1 MKSVFV
7 YGAIF
12 AFVILLVF
20 PLNVSNVGAD
30 PKTLTVPDE
39 YSSISSALEYAS
51 EGDVI
56 FVKSGVYYENPEIRK
71 SVSLVAEDD
80 ENTIVIGAG
89 GEERG
94 ARAVFTILAPN
105 VEISNF
111 GITSL
116 SYSSATI
123 HATGILVGGD
133 NCKITG
139 NNIYNTY
146 YGIFAS
152 VQSNTFISKNN
163 IKATLKDGIRFC
175 GGYSNVISENNIVEN
190 KQSGIAIEG
199 YLNKISRNNID
210 GNGRG
215 IGLGSSY
222 SLVFGNNITDHV
234 GSGVYMAGSNNI
246 VSSNHISNCDY
257 GVYFTFYFAAPS
269 NSIFYRNNFMNN
281 GFNVYFSASPVK
293 QFWDNGY
300 PFGGNYWDDYSGND
314 VKAGAEQDSDGSD
327 GIFDTP
333 LTIASFNV
341 DGYPLVA
348 PVDISVEV
356 EPAMLEPPLVG
367 SSSTVALWHFDEVGL
382 DGVTP
387 DAVGNNPAIL
397 GSTVENVSFAPIV
410 TEGKIGKALSFNGME
425 YAYVPIS
432 ASLDIRE
439 EITIAAWIY
448 VNEFKDVD
456 YNVVLV
462 ESART
467 AYKYPTRTLGLA
479 VNGEDDGLIPQG
491 ALRGFILD
499 EAGVFNEIVTSDSV
513 ISVDKWI
520 HVMFTRSLTTG
531 MHIYVDGV
539 EENVTVVSGVQ
550 NPSGLIAGG
559 CEVYMGH
566 DSFSVLDEV
575 SVSNFALVPMVPL
588 LMHLWFW
595 AFVVSGMTLAGSVVY
610 FLRMRRI
617 KPV

>member
-20 PLNVSNVGAD
+20 PLSVSNVGAD

-234 GSGVYMAGSNNI
+234 GSGVYMAGSNNV
-246 VSSNHISNCDY
+246 VSSNHVSNCDY
-257 GVYFTFYFAAPS
+257 GVYFTFVS
-269 NSIFYRNNFMNN
+269 HE
-281 GFNVYFSASPVK
+281 K
-293 QFWDNGY
+293 D
-300 PFGGNYWDDYSGND
+300 
-314 VKAGAEQDSDGSD
+314 
-327 GIFDTP
+327 
-333 LTIASFNV
+333 L
-341 DGYPLVA
+341 
-348 PVDISVEV
+348 
-356 EPAMLEPPLVG
+356 
-367 SSSTVALWHFDEVGL
+367 SSSQ
-382 DGVTP
+382 
-387 DAVGNNPAIL
+387 GNVFQN
-397 GSTVENVSFAPIV
+397 TN
-410 TEGKIGKALSFNGME
+410 
-425 YAYVPIS
+425 
-432 ASLDIRE
+432 
-439 EITIAAWIY
+439 
-448 VNEFKDVD
+448 
-456 YNVVLV
+456 
-462 ESART
+462 RT
-467 AYKYPTRTLGLA
+467 
-479 VNGEDDGLIPQG
+479 
-491 ALRGFILD
+491 F
-499 EAGVFNEIVTSDSV
+499 FSSDC
-513 ISVDKWI
+513 
-520 HVMFTRSLTTG
+520 
-531 MHIYVDGV
+531 
-539 EENVTVVSGVQ
+539 
-550 NPSGLIAGG
+550 P
-559 CEVYMGH
+559 
-566 DSFSVLDEV
+566 
-575 SVSNFALVPMVPL
+575 
-588 LMHLWFW
+588 
-595 AFVVSGMTLAGSVVY
+595 
-610 FLRMRRI
+610 
-617 KPV
+617 